1 VKRGG
6 ASRDLVW
13 TPVQVAMYVRL
24 LRAWIEPDQERARE
38 VIEGMAAQRSDLGLG
53 PTEPPRLRMPIELV
67 PVIAVGGPV
76 TGRAVVQPR
85 FDEVRA
91 ALGAANEPL
100 DGLQLWKID
109 HDGEVSITDAT
120 ELDERFE

>member
-1 VKRGG
+1 
-6 ASRDLVW
+6 
-13 TPVQVAMYVRL
+13 
-24 LRAWIEPDQERARE
+24 
-38 VIEGMAAQRSDLGLG
+38 
-53 PTEPPRLRMPIELV
+53 MPIELV